1 MSSFAVALVAV
12 GGFVCLYRSQGDP
25 DVATGTRSANA
36 SPAALQHAAIVR
48 TRARRSTNGG
58 RIKEAVGGG
67 GGGGGGRAA
76 AALVVLVL
84 LLLIVIVGPITL
96 YMHNIDMPIPSVFAV
111 LLPWFMCRKHRV
123 TCQGFCMCRKH
134 AHLLAAFGRWAKG
147 GVQLGPTEYHE
158 VFLPCRLL
166 ATPKPMS
173 KIQHLRKQ
181 RSCMKSQQK
190 VVWPHVVT
198 CRLSHMCHANACRTD
213 FTPRVGAR

>member
-96 YMHNIDMPIPSVFAV
+96 YMHNIDMPIHQCLRCCSPGSCAESTGSHAKVFACV
-111 LLPWFMCRKHRV
+111 ENMRIYSLRLVGGQRGGCSWAPPNITRFSS
-123 TCQGFCMCRKH
+123 H
-134 AHLLAAFGRWAKG
+134 AG
-147 GVQLGPTEYHE
+147 
-158 VFLPCRLL
+158 C
-166 ATPKPMS
+166 
-173 KIQHLRKQ
+173 
-181 RSCMKSQQK
+181 
-190 VVWPHVVT
+190 WPHPNP
-198 CRLSHMCHANACRTD
+198 C
-213 FTPRVGAR
+213 PRFNISESSAAA